1 MVWQKIC
8 YCLQTLLEVIM
19 KYISKLALLI
29 VLSILIITTYTPNIL
44 CAGKIITD
52 QITSIAL
59 KDNKLGD
66 KNIRDIVI
74 YLPPDY
80 DSSNKN
86 YPVLY
91 LLHGFG
97 GSERFYVDSVT
108 EEFIVFMLDSLIQ
121 SKIIKEMIIVMPDG
135 SNKYG
140 GSFFLNSELIG
151 NYEDYTA
158 IEIPNYIDKKYRTI
172 RDRDACVIAGASMGG
187 YGSVTLAMKHPEVYS
202 AVAALSPPLSFEIMM
217 KDIIPQVIKENPD
230 GMKGPNS
237 KRQYSDYIY
246 ALSAA
251 LSPNLNNPP
260 FFVDLPFEYP
270 SGNVIEPIKQKWSQA
285 DPLNMLKN
293 DSSSLKKMKG
303 IYIDVGNRDY
313 LGFKNAADE
322 FHSELTKLGIK
333 HEYVVFDGGHSD
345 NGVERAINA
354 ITFLSKLLPDASFPS
369 AVDKNGKLAST
380 WGSMKRV
387 ISNQ

>member
-1 MVWQKIC
+1 
-8 YCLQTLLEVIM
+8 M
-19 KYISKLALLI
+19 KYINRSATLVILTTLILAI
-29 VLSILIITTYTPNIL
+29 YAPNIF

-52 QITSIAL
+52 QITSLAL

-66 KNIRDIVI
+66 RNIRDMVI

-80 DSSNKN
+80 DSSDKH

-97 GSERFYVDSVT
+97 SSERFYVDSVT
-108 EEFIVFMLDSLIQ
+108 EEFIVFMLDTLIQ

-151 NYEDYTA
+151 NYEDYIA

-202 AVAALSPPLSFEIMM
+202 AVTALSPPLAFEIMM

-230 GMKGPNS
+230 GMMGPNS

-270 SGNVIEPIKQKWSQA
+270 SGNVIEPIKQKWLES
-285 DPLNMLKN
+285 DPLTMLKK
-293 DSSSLKKMKG
+293 DSSSLKRMKG
-303 IYIDVGNRDY
+303 IYIDVGNKDY
-313 LGFKNAADE
+313 LGFKDGADE
-322 FHSELTKLGIK
+322 FHKTLTELGIN

-354 ITFLSKLLPDASFPS
+354 ITFLSKLLPDPSFPS
-369 AVDKNGKLAST
+369 TVYKNGKLTST
-380 WGSMKRV
+380 WGMIKRV
-387 ISNQ
+387 ISDQWEK

>member
-1 MVWQKIC
+1 
-8 YCLQTLLEVIM
+8 M
-19 KYISKLALLI
+19 KCIDRSFA
-29 VLSILIITTYTPNIL
+29 LIILSTLIL
-44 CAGKIITD
+44 MIYVPDVFCAGRIITD
-52 QITSIAL
+52 QITSQAL
-59 KDNKLGD
+59 KDNKLND

-108 EEFIVFMLDSLIQ
+108 EEFIVFMLDTLIQ
-121 SKIIKEMIIVMPDG
+121 GKKLKEMIIVMPDG

-151 NYEDYTA
+151 NYEDYIV

-187 YGSVTLAMKHPEVYS
+187 YGSMTLAMKHPEVYS
-202 AVAALSPPLSFEIMM
+202 AVVALSPPLAFEIMM

-251 LSPNLNNPP
+251 LSPNLDNPP

-270 SGNVIEPIKQKWSQA
+270 TGNVIEPVKQKWLKG
-285 DPLNMLKN
+285 DPLNMLKK
-293 DSSSLKKMKG
+293 DSSSLRKMKG
-303 IYIDVGNRDY
+303 IYIDVGSKDY
-313 LGFKNAADE
+313 LGFKDGADE
-322 FHSELTKLGIK
+322 FHKTLTELGIK

-345 NGVERAINA
+345 KGVERAING
-354 ITFLSKLLPDASFPS
+354 ITFLSELVPDPSIPS
-369 AVDKNGKLAST
+369 AIERNGQLTST
-380 WGSMKRV
+380 WGKIKQV

>member
-1 MVWQKIC
+1 
-8 YCLQTLLEVIM
+8 M
-19 KYISKLALLI
+19 KYVNRPLALI
-29 VLSILIITTYTPNIL
+29 VLSTLILVIYAPNTL
-44 CAGKIITD
+44 CTGKIIID
-52 QITSIAL
+52 QITSQAL

-66 KNIRDIVI
+66 KHIRNMVI

-80 DSSNKN
+80 DISNKN

-97 GSERFYVDSVT
+97 GSERSYVDSVT
-108 EEFIVFMLDSLIQ
+108 EEFVVIMLDFLIQ
-121 SKIIKEMIIVMPDG
+121 SKKIKEMIIVMPDG

-151 NYEDYTA
+151 NYEDYVA

-187 YGSVTLAMKHPEVYS
+187 YGSITLAMKHPEVYS
-202 AVAALSPPLSFEIMM
+202 AVAALSPPLAFEIMM

-270 SGNVIEPIKQKWSQA
+270 SGNVIEPIRQKWSQA
-285 DPLNMLKN
+285 DPLSMLKK
-293 DSSSLKKMKG
+293 DSSSFKRMKG

-313 LGFKNAADE
+313 LGFKDAADE
-322 FHSELTKLGIK
+322 FHKTLTELGIK

-345 NGVERAINA
+345 NGVERAVSA
-354 ITFLSKLLPDASFPS
+354 ITFLSNLVPDPSLPS
-369 AVDKNGKLAST
+369 AVEKNGKLATT
-380 WGSMKRV
+380 WGTIKKMV
-387 ISNQ
+387 NN

>member
-1 MVWQKIC
+1 
-8 YCLQTLLEVIM
+8 M
-19 KYISKLALLI
+19 KYTNKFTSLI
-29 VLSILIITTYTPNIL
+29 VLSILISGIYAPNVF
-44 CAGKIITD
+44 CVGKIITD
-52 QITSIAL
+52 QITSESL

-66 KNIRDIVI
+66 KSIRDIVI

-108 EEFIVFMLDSLIQ
+108 EEFIVFMLDLLIQ
-121 SKIIKEMIIVMPDG
+121 SKRIKEMIIVMPDG

-151 NYEDYTA
+151 NYEDYVA
-158 IEIPNYIDKKYRTI
+158 IEISNYIDNKYRTI

-187 YGSVTLAMKHPEVYS
+187 YGSITLAMKHPEIYS
-202 AVAALSPPLSFEIMM
+202 AVAALSPPLAFEIMM

-260 FFVDLPFEYP
+260 FFVDLLFEYP
-270 SGNVIEPIKQKWSQA
+270 TGNVIEPIKQKWMKA
-285 DPLNMLKN
+285 DPLTMLKK

-303 IYIDVGNRDY
+303 IYIDVGSNDY
-313 LGFKNAADE
+313 LGFKNGADE
-322 FHSELTKLGIK
+322 FHKTLTELGID
-333 HEYVVFDGGHSD
+333 HEYVIFDGGHSD
-345 NGVERAINA
+345 DGVNRAINA
-354 ITFLSKLLPDASFPS
+354 ITFLSKFLPDPSFPS
-369 AVDKNGKLAST
+369 VIKKNVSLSST
-380 WGSMKRV
+380 WGK
-387 ISNQ
+387 IKQLQ